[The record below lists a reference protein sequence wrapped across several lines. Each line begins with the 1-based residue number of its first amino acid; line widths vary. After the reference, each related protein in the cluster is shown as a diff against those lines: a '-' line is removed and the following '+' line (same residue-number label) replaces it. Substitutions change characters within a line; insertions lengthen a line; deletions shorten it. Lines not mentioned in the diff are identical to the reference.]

1 MEVICKECQGSG
13 VNTVIYCGQVASN
26 CCGGCE
32 REVICEICKGNGQVE
47 IDTFEEVEK
56 NHEDLHENLLETI
69 TEINKIYG
77 KEFTEEYMNEVFLT
91 I

>member
-1 MEVICKECQGSG
+1 MCDECTGSG
-13 VNTVIYCGQVASN
+13 FETVNDCDRVASN
-26 CCGGCE
+26 CCGGCF
-32 REVICEICKGNGQVE
+32 REVLCEICKGTGQVD

-56 NHEDLHENLLETI
+56 NHEELHEKLCETLE
-69 TEINKIYG
+69 EINKIYG